1 VVLSNNLSKISK
13 QILSIDDTIDAVS
26 IMDMQGNTLSSTSK
40 ESFYT
45 AKYDV
50 TKDIHDIAGG
60 FAIVILGMVQRMD
73 KSFGSTEAIVSFH
86 KKCKLMLVPI
96 PSHQIL
102 IGLVIYR
109 SSNEEYIITKIR
121 TLLDDGNNISIEQD
135 TDLERR
141 REKN

>member
-26 IMDMQGNTLSSTSK
+26 IMDMQGNTLASTSK
-40 ESFYT
+40 ESFYST
-45 AKYDV
+45 KYDV
-50 TKDIHDIAGG
+50 TKDIHDTAGD

-73 KSFGSTEAIVSFH
+73 EAFGSTEAIVSFY

-121 TLLDDGNNISIEQD
+121 TLLEDEDNIGIEQD
-135 TDLERR
+135 TEFGT
-141 REKN
+141 

>member
-1 VVLSNNLSKISK
+1 MKGHVVLSNSLSKISK
-13 QILSIDDTIDAVS
+13 HILSIDDTIDAVS

-40 ESFYT
+40 ESFYST
-45 AKYDV
+45 KYDI
-50 TKDIHDIAGG
+50 TKDIHDIAGD

-73 KSFGSTEAIVSFH
+73 EAFGSTEAIVSFH

-121 TLLDDGNNISIEQD
+121 TLLEDEENISIDQN
-135 TDLERR
+135 T
-141 REKN
+141 KFGT

>member
-26 IMDMQGNTLSSTSK
+26 VMDMQGNTLSSTSK

-45 AKYDV
+45 TKYDV
-50 TKDIHDIAGG
+50 TQDIHDIAGD

-73 KSFGSTEAIVSFH
+73 KSFGSTEAVISFH

-121 TLLDDGNNISIEQD
+121 TLLEDKEDISIDQNTEF
-135 TDLERR
+135 EM
-141 REKN
+141 

>member
-45 AKYDV
+45 TKYDI
-50 TKDIHDIAGG
+50 TQDIHDIAGD

-73 KSFGSTEAIVSFH
+73 TSFGSTEAVVSFH

-121 TLLDDGNNISIEQD
+121 TLLEDKEDISIDQNTEF
-135 TDLERR
+135 EM
-141 REKN
+141 

>member
-1 VVLSNNLSKISK
+1 MVLPNNLSKISK

-40 ESFYT
+40 EPFYT
-45 AKYDV
+45 TKYHV
-50 TKDIHDIAGG
+50 SNEINDIAGD

-73 KSFGSTEAIVSFH
+73 KSFGITEAVVSFH

-109 SSNEEYIITKIR
+109 SSNEEYIITK
-121 TLLDDGNNISIEQD
+121 LLALLKDEDNISIEQD
-135 TDLERR
+135 TEFGT
-141 REKN
+141 

>member
-1 VVLSNNLSKISK
+1 MVLSNNLSKISK

-26 IMDMQGNTLSSTSK
+26 IMDMQGNTLASTSK
-40 ESFYT
+40 ESFYST
-45 AKYDV
+45 KYDV
-50 TKDIHDIAGG
+50 TKDIHDTAGD

-73 KSFGSTEAIVSFH
+73 EAFGSTEAIVSFH

-121 TLLDDGNNISIEQD
+121 TLLEDEDNIGIEQD
-135 TDLERR
+135 TEFGT
-141 REKN
+141 

>member
-1 VVLSNNLSKISK
+1 VVLPNNLSKISK

-45 AKYDV
+45 TKYDV
-50 TKDIHDIAGG
+50 TQDIHDIAGD

-73 KSFGSTEAIVSFH
+73 KSFGSTEAVISFH

-121 TLLDDGNNISIEQD
+121 TLLEDKEDISIDQNTEF
-135 TDLERR
+135 EM
-141 REKN
+141 

>member
-1 VVLSNNLSKISK
+1 VLLSNNLSKISK

-45 AKYDV
+45 TKYDV
-50 TKDIHDIAGG
+50 TQDIHDIAGD

-73 KSFGSTEAIVSFH
+73 KSFGSTEAVISFH

-121 TLLDDGNNISIEQD
+121 TLLEDKEDISIDQNTEF
-135 TDLERR
+135 EM
-141 REKN
+141 